1 MSMWFGKG
9 ILMRSCF
16 WIVFALSLLAFAE
29 GVSGREFSGEEVE
42 GSWKSGGTLPVEAS
56 ERYKLPPLR
65 IREDTGINV
74 LVDMAHKC
82 DFFTMWNLSGA
93 LHRRGIRSAGSHAT
107 LDSVIKPGSLC
118 RVRIPVGRKLHP
130 FAWWRAPKFNVV
142 MTEGGANDPKYLPE
156 ECEALLEFVRSG
168 GGLIVSGVHSLRDED
183 AAKVYSLNKLL
194 GKIGARFAAG
204 TQRYKGQRL
213 PKIEVEQGWEISE
226 KGDRGGA
233 VVAKRRLGKG
243 RVVLLAS
250 HSLFRFDRKNREDA
264 KEKGDFLVDL
274 VKWAAADSPPA
285 GGEARLPTPMA
296 GGGGIYPEQ
305 EERVE
310 GIVVYYSKN
319 QIPVLLKTV
328 QEDFVAITKQ
338 LYAWLP
344 SEKPEE
350 PMYLILGSGGG
361 GGWAVNAYLP
371 KEVGTITTRP
381 EGLRSIFGHEQAH
394 TMAGP
399 CNSANHPFG
408 GNRGEE
414 HAGWYQGKV
423 IAKYEKKY
431 GPNRGC
437 DGVLRK
443 DAAGPDAKPGE
454 IFKASHL
461 EKWKTGHD
469 RLMIWYVWQKF
480 DDRYGP
486 TWYPRW
492 RWVQQQRWADEPGRK
507 LTWEE
512 SITDMSIA
520 VGEDLFG
527 FFAETGKELS
537 IKRLEE
543 VVFLGKTIKLPVAPI
558 QPTKPGGVNLE
569 PIGDF
574 TKPIKPRSGPG

>member
-1 MSMWFGKG
+1 
-9 ILMRSCF
+9 MRSGF
-16 WIVFALSLLAFAE
+16 WGVCGLVVLFAAGGGVFAAQGKDAQGFTAE
-29 GVSGREFSGEEVE
+29 QVDAY
-42 GSWKSGGTLPVEAS
+42 WKSGRTLPVEAS
-56 ERYKLPPLR
+56 EQYRLPALR
-65 IREDTGINV
+65 IQNDTGINV

-93 LHRRGIRSAGSHAT
+93 LHRRGIRTAGSHAT

-118 RVRIPVGRKLHP
+118 RVRVPVGGKLHP
-130 FAWWRAPKFNVV
+130 FAWWRAAKFNVV
-142 MTEGGANDPKYLPE
+142 MTQGGASDPAYLPQ
-156 ECEALLEFVRSG
+156 ECEAVLAHVRAG
-168 GGLIVSGVHSLRDED
+168 GGLIVSGVHSLSDED
-183 AAKVYSLNKLL
+183 AARAYSLNKLL
-194 GKIGARFAAG
+194 KSMGAAFAAG
-204 TQRYKGQRL
+204 TQRYKGRRV
-213 PKIEVEQGWEISE
+213 PKIEVDERWDISE
-226 KGDRGGA
+226 KGEGGEA
-233 VVAKRRLGKG
+233 VVAKRSFGKG
-243 RVVLLAS
+243 HAVLLAS
-250 HSLFRFDRKNREDA
+250 HSLFRFDRMQREETQ
-264 KEKGDFLVDL
+264 EKGDFLADL
-274 VKWAAADSPPA
+274 IKWAAAGSPAA
-285 GGEARLPTPMA
+285 GGEARLPAPMA

-305 EERVE
+305 EARVQ

-328 QEDFVAITKQ
+328 REDFPAITEQ
-338 LYAWLP
+338 LYAWYP

-350 PMYLILGSGGG
+350 PMYLILGSSGG

-381 EGLRSIFGHEQAH
+381 NGLRSIFGHEQAH

-399 CNSANHPFG
+399 CTAGNHPFG

-423 IAKYEKKY
+423 IAQYEKKY

-443 DAAGPDAKPGE
+443 DAAGPNAKPE
-454 IFKASHL
+454 AIFKPSHL

-469 RLMIWYVWQKF
+469 RLMIWYVWNKF

-486 TWYPRW
+486 MWYPRW
-492 RWVQQQRWADEPGRK
+492 RWVQQQRWAGEPGRK

-527 FFAETGKELS
+527 FFAKTGKELS

-543 VVFLGKTIKLPVAPI
+543 VEFMGETIKLPVAPI
-558 QPTKPGGVNLE
+558 EPTRPGGVNLD

-574 TKPIKPRSGPG
+574 TKPIKLNSIAAR

>member
-1 MSMWFGKG
+1 
-9 ILMRSCF
+9 MRSGF
-16 WIVFALSLLAFAE
+16 WVVCGLVVLFAVGGVVGAE
-29 GVSGREFSGEEVE
+29 FTAEQVDEY
-42 GSWKSGGTLPVEAS
+42 WKSGRTLPVEAS
-56 ERYKLPPLR
+56 EQYRLPPLR
-65 IREDTGINV
+65 IQNDTGINV

-118 RVRIPVGRKLHP
+118 RVRVPVGGKLHP
-130 FAWWRAPKFNVV
+130 FAWWPAAKFNVV
-142 MTEGGANDPKYLPE
+142 MTAGGAGDPAYLPQ
-156 ECEALLEFVRSG
+156 ECEALLAFVRAG
-168 GGLIVSGVHSLRDED
+168 GGLIVSGVHSLSDED
-183 AAKVYSLNKLL
+183 AARAYSLNKLL
-194 GKIGARFAAG
+194 KSMGAAFAAG
-204 TQRYKGQRL
+204 TQRYKGRGV
-213 PKIEVEQGWEISE
+213 PKIEVDERWDVSE
-226 KGDRGGA
+226 KGEGGEA
-233 VVAKRRLGKG
+233 VVAKRRFGKG
-243 RVVLLAS
+243 RVAVLAS
-250 HSLFRFDRKNREDA
+250 HSLFRFDRKRREDA
-264 KEKGDFLVDL
+264 KEKGDFLADL
-274 VKWAAADSPPA
+274 IKWAAAGSPPA
-285 GGEARLPTPMA
+285 AGQARLPAPMA

-305 EERVE
+305 ETRVQ

-328 QEDFVAITKQ
+328 REDFSAITEQ
-338 LYAWLP
+338 LYAWYP

-350 PMYLILGSGGG
+350 PMYLILGSSGG

-394 TMAGP
+394 TMAVP
-399 CNSANHPFG
+399 CTAGNHPFG

-423 IAKYEKKY
+423 IAQYEKKY

-443 DAAGPDAKPGE
+443 DAAGPKEKPE
-454 IFKASHL
+454 AIFKASHL
-461 EKWKTGHD
+461 QKWKTGHD
-469 RLMIWYVWQKF
+469 RLMIWYVWNKF

-492 RWVQQQRWADEPGRK
+492 RWVQQQRWAGEPGRK

-527 FFAETGKELS
+527 FFAKTGKELS

-543 VVFLGKTIKLPVAPI
+543 VEFMGETMKLPVAPI
-558 QPTKPGGVNLE
+558 EPTRPGGVNLD

-574 TKPIKPRSGPG
+574 TKPIKLNSIAAG